1 MRRFIPALFAVLLFV
16 PSGVLAQSA
25 PAKKPSVPAA
35 AASGEAAATKLPV
48 KRVVLFKNGVG
59 YFEHLGRV
67 RGNQDVSVD
76 FTSGQLNDVLKS
88 LTALDLGSGRITGV
102 NYNSDAPLS
111 RRLAALRLPLGEQA
125 TVAQFLGA
133 LRGARIEVRSGVAVY
148 TGRLLSIER
157 KTRVA
162 GGTTLEVDV
171 VSLVTDGGEL
181 RTIELGSTTS
191 VRILERELSQEV
203 NRYMGLVA
211 STRDRDLRRM
221 TISTAGSGERPL
233 FVSYI
238 SEVPVWKTTYRL
250 VLPSKAGAKPLLQ
263 GWAIV
268 DNTVGEDWDNVELSL
283 VAGAPQS
290 FIQNL
295 SQPYY
300 SRRPVVPLPESAQ
313 LTPQTHTA
321 TLIGG
326 YGSLSGVVQDP
337 MDAVV
342 PGARVKVYSDSG
354 SLVAET
360 STDDSGKYSVSDL
373 PAANYRIEYESP
385 GFNKTAVQNFAI
397 NGNVAST
404 NNVTLQVGDVQ
415 QVVEVTAAP
424 EVVET
429 TTSVLTT
436 RRGLGS
442 GRNLGSGSAA
452 GRDREPSIGAG
463 APPPPPAPK
472 AGPDRSRNIS
482 NLPISG
488 RNYIDFTLTN
498 SEAAAQGQELGDL
511 FEYKLKERVTI
522 HKNQSALVPIVH
534 AEIGAE
540 KVSLWNES
548 EGSARPLRALW
559 LTNSSALTL
568 DGGSFSVLEDE
579 TFAGE
584 GLLDPLKPGEKR
596 LLSYATDLG
605 MLVGTKRESE
615 SQRVTRVRILRG
627 MMIHTSEMREKKTYT
642 VRNEDAAART
652 IVLEH
657 PARPEWKL
665 AADAPKPEES
675 APGMYRF
682 RLSVASKKTSVL
694 VVNETRPL
702 DSSYQLTNL
711 TGDQIALFLR
721 QKTINADVEA
731 ALRRI
736 VEQKNRVAEIEERA
750 SDREEERD
758 KIYDDQQRLREN
770 MKALKGSAEE
780 KALLQRYTAQLNEQE
795 NRLDSL
801 RKEMADL
808 EAQRMKAQAELDKL
822 VQDLTLDVTL

>member
-1 MRRFIPALFAVLLFV
+1 MRKFFLALFALLLVLPVALF
-16 PSGVLAQSA
+16 AQTA
-25 PAKKPSVPAA
+25 PAKKPSAPAA
-35 AASGEAAATKLPV
+35 TASGDVPKTATSGEATATKLPV

-67 RGNQDVSVD
+67 RGNQDVSID

-102 NYNSDAPLS
+102 SYNSDAPLS
-111 RRLAALRLPLGEQA
+111 RRLAALRLPLNEQA

-133 LRGARIEVRSGVAVY
+133 LRGARIEVRSGTAVY
-148 TGRLLSIER
+148 TGRLLSVER
-157 KTRVA
+157 KTRQVRDA
-162 GGTTLEVDV
+162 TIEMDE
-171 VSLVTDGGEL
+171 VSLVTDAGEL
-181 RTIELGSTTS
+181 RTVELGSTTS

-250 VLPSKAGAKPLLQ
+250 VLPSKPAAKPLLQ

-268 DNTVGEDWDNVELSL
+268 DNTVGEDWENVELSL

-300 SRRPVVPLPESAQ
+300 SRRPVVPLPESVQ
-313 LTPQTHTA
+313 LTPQTHQA
-321 TLIGG
+321 TLATGTGQLSGQVTDPSGALIPNATVRVYDESNNLVGETTSDDEGNYEFDSLPTGNHRVEVEQQGFQKMVFGGVNVSAGANVQNAQLNVGAVNSMVVVNGALPATPKALPRGGAGGGIGG
-326 YGSLSGVVQDP
+326 GKMSNMNSSMLAPSVV
-337 MDAVV
+337 
-342 PGARVKVYSDSG
+342 
-354 SLVAET
+354 
-360 STDDSGKYSVSDL
+360 
-373 PAANYRIEYESP
+373 
-385 GFNKTAVQNFAI
+385 
-397 NGNVAST
+397 
-404 NNVTLQVGDVQ
+404 
-415 QVVEVTAAP
+415 
-424 EVVET
+424 
-429 TTSVLTT
+429 
-436 RRGLGS
+436 
-442 GRNLGSGSAA
+442 
-452 GRDREPSIGAG
+452 RE
-463 APPPPPAPK
+463 
-472 AGPDRSRNIS
+472 R
-482 NLPISG
+482 L
-488 RNYIDFTLTN
+488 
-498 SEAAAQGQELGDL
+498 EAAAQAQQLGDL

-522 HKNQSALVPIVH
+522 RKNQSALVPIVH

-548 EGSARPLRALW
+548 QGSARPLRVLW
-559 LTNSSALTL
+559 LTNSSNLTL

-605 MLVGTKRESE
+605 MMVDTKQENE

-627 MMIHTSEMREKKTYT
+627 VMIHTSELRERKTFT
-642 VRNEDAAART
+642 IRNEDTAART
-652 IVLEH
+652 VVIEH
-657 PARPEWKL
+657 PVRPGWKL
-665 AADAPKPEES
+665 AKDLTPAETTPS
-675 APGMYRF
+675 YHRF
-682 RLSVASKKTSVL
+682 RVAVESKKTTAL
-694 VVNETRPL
+694 VVNESHLL
-702 DSSYQLTNL
+702 DSNYSITNL
-711 TGDQIALFLR
+711 TDDQIALFLR
-721 QKTINADVEA
+721 QKTINAEVEA

-736 VEQKNRVAEIEERA
+736 VAQKNVVAGFSAQINQHN
-750 SDREEERD
+750 SQIQ
-758 KIYDDQQRLREN
+758 KIFEDQQRLREN

-780 KALLQRYTAQLNEQE
+780 KALLQRYTAQLNDQE
-795 NRLDSL
+795 TRLDSL
-801 RKEMADL
+801 RKELADL
-808 EAQRMKAQAELDKL
+808 EAQRQKAQADLDKL

>member
-1 MRRFIPALFAVLLFV
+1 MMRKFFPALLVLLLFV
-16 PSGVLAQSA
+16 PSGLLAQSA
-25 PAKKPSVPAA
+25 PAQKAA
-35 AASGEAAATKLPV
+35 APVAATSAEASATKLPI

-67 RGNQDVSVD
+67 RGNQDVSID

-102 NYNSDAPLS
+102 SYNSDAPLS
-111 RRLAALRLPLGEQA
+111 RRLAALRLPLNEQA

-157 KTRVA
+157 KTRVS

-171 VSLVTDGGEL
+171 VSLVTDAGEL

-203 NRYMGLVA
+203 SRYMGLVA

-221 TISTAGSGERPL
+221 TLSTAGTGERPL

-250 VLPSKAGAKPLLQ
+250 VLPSKANAKPLLQ

-268 DNTVGEDWDNVELSL
+268 DNTVGEDWENVELSL

-300 SRRPVVPLPESAQ
+300 SRRPVVPLPESVQ
-313 LTPQTHTA
+313 LTPQTHQA
-321 TLIGG
+321 TLASGTG
-326 YGSLSGVVQDP
+326 QLSGNVTDP
-337 MDAVV
+337 SGAVIANASV
-342 PGARVKVYSDSG
+342 RVYDESNNLVGETTSDDEG
-354 SLVAET
+354 NYEFDSLPMGNHRVEVEQQ
-360 STDDSGKYSVSDL
+360 GFQKMVFGGVNVS
-373 PAANYRIEYESP
+373 AGQN
-385 GFNKTAVQNFAI
+385 VQNAQLNVGNLNSAVAI
-397 NGNVAST
+397 SS
-404 NNVTLQVGDVQ
+404 
-415 QVVEVTAAP
+415 AP
-424 EVVET
+424 
-429 TTSVLTT
+429 
-436 RRGLGS
+436 
-442 GRNLGSGSAA
+442 SA
-452 GRDREPSIGAG
+452 
-463 APPPPPAPK
+463 APK
-472 AGPDRSRNIS
+472 AMYRAGRGGVPGGELGKLVSRTDRFESLDMYARVQREN
-482 NLPISG
+482 
-488 RNYIDFTLTN
+488 
-498 SEAAAQGQELGDL
+498 AAAQAQQLGDL

-522 HKNQSALVPIVH
+522 RKNQSALVPIVH

-548 EGSARPLRALW
+548 QGSPRPLRALW

-596 LLSYATDLG
+596 LLSYAMDLS
-605 MLVGTKRESE
+605 MMVDTKQESE

-627 MMIHTSEMREKKTYT
+627 VMIHTSELRERKTFT
-642 VRNEDAAART
+642 IRNEDTTART
-652 IVLEH
+652 VVIEH
-657 PARPEWKL
+657 PVRPGWKL
-665 AADAPKPEES
+665 AKDSTPAEMTPS
-675 APGMYRF
+675 YHRF
-682 RLSVASKKTSVL
+682 RVAVESKKTTAL
-694 VVNETRPL
+694 VVNESHLL
-702 DSSYQLTNL
+702 DSNYAIANFTD
-711 TGDQIALFLR
+711 DQIALFLR
-721 QKTINADVEA
+721 QKTINAEVEA

-736 VEQKNRVAEIEERA
+736 VAQKNVVAGFSAQINQRN
-750 SDREEERD
+750 SQIQ
-758 KIYDDQQRLREN
+758 KIFEDQQRLREN

-780 KALLQRYTAQLNEQE
+780 KALLQRYTAQLNDQE
-795 NRLDSL
+795 TRLDSL
-801 RKEMADL
+801 RKELADL
-808 EAQRMKAQAELDKL
+808 EAQRQRAQSELDKL
-822 VQDLTLDVTL
+822 VQDLALDVTL

>member
-1 MRRFIPALFAVLLFV
+1 MRKYFPALLALLLFV
-16 PSGVLAQSA
+16 PSGLLAQSA
-25 PAKKPSVPAA
+25 PAKKPSAPASA
-35 AASGEAAATKLPV
+35 TKGAESSAKEATGAEAAATKLPV

-67 RGNQDVSVD
+67 RGNQDVSID

-88 LTALDLGSGRITGV
+88 LTVLDLGSGRITGV
-102 NYNSDAPLS
+102 SYNSDAPLS

-133 LRGARIEVRSGVAVY
+133 LRGARIEVRSGGAVY

-157 KTRVA
+157 KTRVS

-171 VSLVTDGGEL
+171 VSLVTDAGEL
-181 RTIELGSTTS
+181 RTIELGPTTS

-250 VLPSKAGAKPLLQ
+250 VLPSKANAKPLLQ

-268 DNTVGEDWDNVELSL
+268 DNTVGEDWENVELSL

-300 SRRPVVPLPESAQ
+300 SRRPVVPLPESVQ
-313 LTPQTHTA
+313 LTPQTHQA
-321 TLIGG
+321 TLATGTG
-326 YGSLSGVVQDP
+326 QLSGQVTDPSGAVIPNATVRVYDESNNLVGETTSDDDGNYEFDSLPMGNHRVEVEQQGFQKMVFRGVNVSGGENVQN
-337 MDAVV
+337 AQLNV
-342 PGARVKVYSDSG
+342 GA
-354 SLVAET
+354 LAET
-360 STDDSGKYSVSDL
+360 
-373 PAANYRIEYESP
+373 
-385 GFNKTAVQNFAI
+385 
-397 NGNVAST
+397 
-404 NNVTLQVGDVQ
+404 VT
-415 QVVEVTAAP
+415 VE
-424 EVVET
+424 
-429 TTSVLTT
+429 
-436 RRGLGS
+436 
-442 GRNLGSGSAA
+442 
-452 GRDREPSIGAG
+452 AG
-463 APPPPPAPK
+463 AAFPRAPK
-472 AGPDRSRNIS
+472 ASPGIAGGWGGGIAGGKIS
-482 NLPISG
+482 NLLMLAPG
-488 RNYIDFTLTN
+488 VVRERL
-498 SEAAAQGQELGDL
+498 EAAAQAQQLGDL

-522 HKNQSALVPIVH
+522 RKNQSALVPIVH
-534 AEIGAE
+534 AEIAAE

-548 EGSARPLRALW
+548 QGSPRPLRALW
-559 LTNSSALTL
+559 LTNSSNLTL

-605 MLVGTKRESE
+605 MMVDTKRESE

-627 MMIHTSEMREKKTYT
+627 VMIHTSELRERKTFT
-642 VRNEDAAART
+642 IRNEDTAART
-652 IVLEH
+652 VVIEH
-657 PARPEWKL
+657 PVRPGWKL
-665 AADAPKPEES
+665 AKDLTPTETTPS
-675 APGMYRF
+675 YHRF
-682 RLSVASKKTSVL
+682 RVAVESKKTTAL
-694 VVNETRPL
+694 VVNESHLL
-702 DSSYQLTNL
+702 DSNYSITNL
-711 TGDQIALFLR
+711 TDDQIALFLR
-721 QKTINADVEA
+721 QKTINAEVEA

-736 VEQKNRVAEIEERA
+736 VAQKNVVAGFSAQINQRNA
-750 SDREEERD
+750 QIQ
-758 KIYDDQQRLREN
+758 KIFEDQQRLREN

-795 NRLDSL
+795 TRLDSL
-801 RKEMADL
+801 RKELADL
-808 EAQRMKAQAELDKL
+808 EAQRQRAQSELDKM